1 LSGAQLGLG
10 LIGAGRIGR
19 LHANN
24 LLGHL
29 PRARL
34 LVVADVV
41 EEAARQVGA
50 PEAVTDYR
58 RILDNPDIDA
68 VLVCSATDTHAR
80 IIEEAAGAGKH
91 IFCEKPIA
99 LSMAAVDRAAAAVER
114 AGVLFQIGFNRRFDA
129 NYARVRQA
137 VVEGEIGEPW
147 LLHLISRDP
156 EPPPLEYV
164 RTSGGMFLDMTI
176 HDFDMA
182 RFLIGSE
189 VETVSVAAGV
199 RVDEAIGALGD
210 VDTALIT
217 LRFLDGTIA
226 SIDNSRQAVYGYD
239 QRAELLGSRGLISTG
254 NNYPNTAHVAS
265 ARAVYRDLPLHFF
278 LERYVDSYRA
288 EMVAFVDAVL
298 DGTPTPV
305 GVKDG
310 RAALALGLAALLS
323 YQEQRPVRV
332 SE

>member
-1 LSGAQLGLG
+1 MAELTLG

-19 LHANN
+19 LHARH
-24 LLGHL
+24 LLRHV

-34 LVVADVV
+34 LMVADVV
-41 EEAARQVGA
+41 EEAAQQIGA

-58 RILDNPDIDA
+58 RILDNTEVHSVVI
-68 VLVCSATDTHAR
+68 CSATDTHAQ
-80 IIEEAAGAGKH
+80 IIEEAAAAGKH

-99 LSMAAVDRAAAAVER
+99 LNMAAVDRAAAAVER
-114 AGVLFQIGFNRRFDA
+114 AGVLFQMGFNRRFDA

-137 VVEGEIGEPW
+137 VAQGEIGQPW

-164 RTSGGMFLDMTI
+164 KTSGGLFLDMTI

-210 VDTALIT
+210 VDTALVT
-217 LRFLDGTIA
+217 LRFVDGTIA

-254 NNYPNTAHVAS
+254 NNYPNTAQVAG
-265 ARAVYRDLPLHFF
+265 ARGVYRDLPLHFF
-278 LERYVDSYRA
+278 LERYVESYRA
-288 EMVAFVDAVL
+288 EMVAFVAAVL
-298 DGTPTPV
+298 DGTPPPV
-305 GVKDG
+305 SIKDG

-323 YQEQRPVRV
+323 HQEQRPVRV